1 MGVEEVVRQF
11 TCEGKHNVWNM
22 YAMIGHSLLFLSG
35 LDCVGM
41 IDEVVCVFW
50 ILGFVQSFFSPFCG
64 VVLVW
69 VFEQMT

>member
-11 TCEGKHNVWNM
+11 TCEGKHNVCNM
-22 YAMIGHSLLFLSG
+22 YAMIDHNLLLSG

-50 ILGFVQSFFSPFCG
+50 ILGFVQSFFSPFCEVG
-64 VVLVW
+64 LVGCLSK
-69 VFEQMT
+69 

>member
-1 MGVEEVVRQF
+1 VGVEEVVRQF
-11 TCEGKHNVWNM
+11 TCEGIHNVCNM
-22 YAMIGHSLLFLSG
+22 YAMIDHSLLLNG

-50 ILGFVQSFFSPFCG
+50 ILGFVESFFPFLWG
-64 VVLVW
+64 WVGW